1 MPSRDACV
9 KRSKVLLKDRSKAQ
23 VLVEGLHNG
32 FFFFFFVA
40 VLLQIN
46 CNGYSCDKLHN
57 GLIKIRE
64 YFVGVNIC
72 NQFN

>member
-32 FFFFFFVA
+32 
-40 VLLQIN
+40 
-46 CNGYSCDKLHN
+46 
-57 GLIKIRE
+57 LIKIRE
-64 YFVGVNIC
+64 YFVRVNIC
-72 NQFN
+72 NQLN